1 MKDWYCNDFSAF
13 DIFFANSICIEYF
26 EKEKNCSNFVILN
39 EKRMQEIAYIK
50 HYYSPNICYDIQ
62 RSRNRDAKPV
72 DKADCR
78 KIPD

>member
-1 MKDWYCNDFSAF
+1 
-13 DIFFANSICIEYF
+13 
-26 EKEKNCSNFVILN
+26 
-39 EKRMQEIAYIK
+39 MQEIAYIK